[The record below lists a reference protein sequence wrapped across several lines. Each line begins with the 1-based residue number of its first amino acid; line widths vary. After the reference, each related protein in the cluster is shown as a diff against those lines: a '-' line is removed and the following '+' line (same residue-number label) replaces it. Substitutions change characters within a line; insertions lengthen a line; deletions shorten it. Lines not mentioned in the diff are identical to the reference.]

1 MGILFF
7 FLDFNTEHWKS
18 QYSVPFQFVQLGNGS
33 IPEIRFAENEVES
46 GRIRNFKRHLV
57 DAFAS
62 QLDFG
67 EKQKDVVETTV
78 TGEHTSSYDIT

>member
-1 MGILFF
+1 MDILIF
-7 FLDFNTEHWKS
+7 FLDFNPENWKP
-18 QYSVPFQFVQLGNGS
+18 QYSVPFQFVQLANGS
-33 IPEIRFAENEVES
+33 IPEIRFAENEVEG

-67 EKQKDVVETTV
+67 QRQKDVVETTV
-78 TGEHTSSYDIT
+78 TGEHASTYDIT

>member
-1 MGILFF
+1 M
-7 FLDFNTEHWKS
+7 
-18 QYSVPFQFVQLGNGS
+18 PFQFVQLANGS
-33 IPEIRFAENEVES
+33 IPEIRFAENEVEV

-67 EKQKDVVETTV
+67 QRQKDVVETTV
-78 TGEHTSSYDIT
+78 TGEHASSYDIT